1 MVVVMVVV
9 LERERERLE
18 GVVMS
23 GQQALSTVVL
33 WKRMGALDTGA
44 SGGILLFLPILT

>member
-1 MVVVMVVV
+1 MVVVVVV
-9 LERERERLE
+9 MEGERERLE

-33 WKRMGALDTGA
+33 GKRMGALDTGA
-44 SGGILLFLPILT
+44 SGGILFCPILT